1 MKYALLDDDRKIV
14 NIIEIDQDIASGFNA
29 HYLGNAQLGIGDQYP
44 DNDFQ
49 SDSIPAEAQRNIQ
62 SLTAKIDYI
71 AMISDVDLEGM

>member
-14 NIIEIDQDIASGFNA
+14 NIIEIDQDMAADFNA

-49 SDSIPAEAQRNIQ
+49 SNSIPAETQRTIQ

-71 AMISDVDLEGM
+71 AMMGDVDLEDM